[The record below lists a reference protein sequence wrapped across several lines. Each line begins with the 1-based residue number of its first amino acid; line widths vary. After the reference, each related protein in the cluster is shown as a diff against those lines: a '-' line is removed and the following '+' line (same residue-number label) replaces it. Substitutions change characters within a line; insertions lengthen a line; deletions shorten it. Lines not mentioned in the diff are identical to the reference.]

1 MGLVPTPYH
10 VYDGY
15 TLFIGGECDLSA
27 AKRLLRNETVLPVR
41 TTNNKALMSIWV
53 CNFTEASLGP
63 HHELQFSM
71 FVSDSEIPP
80 LPAHPLNILEI
91 LLTRA
96 DIQMMC
102 HGLWNNTE
110 NVVAY
115 NRELLSLNARLTDSA
130 IERNADALEF
140 IFKDKATGRL
150 ILSGS
155 TRKYQKTSLR
165 TTLALLSK
173 FGLKKLLDANQRP
186 WINMQVVNPLGV
198 GLNQNLAARTY
209 NNNNAT
215 AVRYYEPRKS
225 RLQYGETDYK
235 SLNFIPQFVQYMDG
249 FKLVY
254 LQPG

>member
-1 MGLVPTPYH
+1 MVPIPYH
-10 VYDGY
+10 IYGGY

-27 AKRLLRNETVLPVR
+27 AKHLLRNETVLPVQ
-41 TTNNKALMSIWV
+41 TANGKALMSIWV

-63 HHELQFSM
+63 HHELQFSL
-71 FVSDSEIPP
+71 FVSGQEISPI
-80 LPAHPLNILEI
+80 PAHPLNILEL

-115 NRELLSLNARLTDSA
+115 NRELLSLNARQTDSI
-130 IERNADALEF
+130 IERNGDTLEF
-140 IFKDKATGRL
+140 TFQDTATGSL

-155 TRKYQKTSLR
+155 TRQFQKTSIR

-173 FGLKKLLDANQRP
+173 LGFKKLMEANQRP

-198 GLNQNLAARTY
+198 GLNKNASAQTY
-209 NNNNAT
+209 TNNDAN
-215 AVRYYEPRKS
+215 AVRYFEPRES
-225 RLQYGETDYK
+225 RLQFGDNDYK
-235 SLNFIPQFVQYMDG
+235 RLNFTPRFAQYMDG

-254 LQPG
+254 LQPE